1 MDFEPNSEQQM
12 LIDQVRRYV
21 REEIIPLEAKLDPDA
36 SELDPADQA
45 RLVEKTKAMGLYG
58 IDIPKEFGG
67 PDIDIVTRVLLAIEM
82 AQHRAGLYVPC
93 YGTFGGAG
101 LAQIFEANE
110 DQKERYLYPTLRGE
124 KKPFF
129 GLTEPSGGSDPARA
143 IQTRAERKDNGWVLN
158 GAKIFISGADRAQYG
173 IVFARTDASKGRAGI
188 TCFIVDADT
197 PGFHVRRVV
206 HTLRSSSYATE
217 LEFKDCW
224 VSDHQVLGEVNK
236 GFAVANDRL
245 TRQRIPYAA
254 GCIGVA
260 IAAHEMAIEWAKM
273 RSTFGEKLAN
283 RQAVQWMLVDNEID
297 IRSAAPFHPGGRRK
311 GAARPAL
318 PHRGRHRQADR
329 VGGRRPGRRPFDA
342 DPRRHGH
349 DQGPAARALVSRDAH
364 PPGRRRPERG
374 AAHGDRARDPGQQSQ
389 MSKPA
394 RRHQGRRVRPE
405 PGRPLLRADPGLPRR
420 RRRQGRAAGGRRCAQ
435 MGAALRRRRC
445 LEFHRP
451 QSRQEVDHLRSRRQG
466 RARGSDRAHRRGGHI
481 RAQSQGRRASQ
492 VRHRRR

>member
-1 MDFEPNSEQQM
+1 MDFEPSSEQQM

-36 SELDPADQA
+36 SELPPEDFK
-45 RLVEKTKAMGLYG
+45 RLTEKTKAMGLFG

-124 KKPFF
+124 KKAFF

-188 TCFIVDADT
+188 TCFIIDSDT

-206 HTLRSSSYATE
+206 HTLRSSHYATE

-273 RSTFGEKLAN
+273 RTTFGEKLAD
-283 RQAVQWMLVDNEID
+283 RQAIQWWIADASTKLHACRLMVMDAAVKQDEGRDVRMEASMIKVYATEMATEIID
-297 IRSAAPFHPGGRRK
+297 HAQQSFGAMGVTQELPLSWLAQKVRTMRVYEGPSEVHRMVIARRILGGR
-311 GAARPAL
+311 
-318 PHRGRHRQADR
+318 
-329 VGGRRPGRRPFDA
+329 
-342 DPRRHGH
+342 
-349 DQGPAARALVSRDAH
+349 
-364 PPGRRRPERG
+364 
-374 AAHGDRARDPGQQSQ
+374 
-389 MSKPA
+389 
-394 RRHQGRRVRPE
+394 
-405 PGRPLLRADPGLPRR
+405 
-420 RRRQGRAAGGRRCAQ
+420 
-435 MGAALRRRRC
+435 
-445 LEFHRP
+445 
-451 QSRQEVDHLRSRRQG
+451 
-466 RARGSDRAHRRGGHI
+466 
-481 RAQSQGRRASQ
+481 
-492 VRHRRR
+492 